1 MAEFLPLSGRE
12 YSISLD
18 QYIGILELEMVRV
31 RVFLHD
37 FSKQ

>member
-1 MAEFLPLSGRE
+1 MAEFTPLSGRE

-18 QYIGILELEMVRV
+18 QYRHLELEMVRV
-31 RVFLHD
+31 RVFLRD